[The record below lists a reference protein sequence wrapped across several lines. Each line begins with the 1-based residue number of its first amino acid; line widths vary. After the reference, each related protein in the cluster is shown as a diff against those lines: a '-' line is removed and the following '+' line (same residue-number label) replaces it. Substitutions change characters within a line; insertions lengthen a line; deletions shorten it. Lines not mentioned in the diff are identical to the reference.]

1 MPTVLPFML
10 NFNEKQVILLYHD
23 LGTKEM
29 MEALSLLPWRCV
41 EVLSLFRSESL
52 KDTLGLS
59 KKLSKTSLW
68 PAQPASRHSALMHLR
83 YVGSASEHSPSL
95 ELLTSQSV

>member
-29 MEALSLLPWRCV
+29 MEALSLLPWRRV
-41 EVLSLFRSESL
+41 EVLSLSRSESL
-52 KDTLGLS
+52 KDTLGPLREAKQS
-59 KKLSKTSLW
+59 ILVAS
-68 PAQPASRHSALMHLR
+68 PAS
-83 YVGSASEHSPSL
+83 VPSL
-95 ELLTSQSV
+95 CLDAP